1 MPAKKK
7 TATSAKKRAPR
18 TTSARARTST
28 SRSSAPPRA
37 SAPPP
42 LDDEPMG
49 SPFTQSRFTPGMSPD
64 CMMCPFG
71 LFFYTMRNTRPET
84 MEHLTAAGHE
94 LFLAFRSLVE
104 QAGERWEQ
112 SQSLQRITVQ

>member
-7 TATSAKKRAPR
+7 TTSTAKGRPRRA
-18 TTSARARTST
+18 SARQP
-28 SRSSAPPRA
+28 RSSARR
-37 SAPPP
+37 SPPP
-42 LDDEPMG
+42 PAPEPPES
-49 SPFTQSRFTPGMSPD
+49 SPFTESRFTPGMSPD

-84 MEHLTAAGHE
+84 MQHLTAAGHE

-112 SQSLQRITVQ
+112 SQSLQRITVR

>member
-1 MPAKKK
+1 
-7 TATSAKKRAPR
+7 
-18 TTSARARTST
+18 
-28 SRSSAPPRA
+28 
-37 SAPPP
+37 
-42 LDDEPMG
+42 
-49 SPFTQSRFTPGMSPD
+49 MSPD

-84 MEHLTAAGHE
+84 MQHLTAAGHE

-112 SQSLQRITVQ
+112 SQSLQRITVR